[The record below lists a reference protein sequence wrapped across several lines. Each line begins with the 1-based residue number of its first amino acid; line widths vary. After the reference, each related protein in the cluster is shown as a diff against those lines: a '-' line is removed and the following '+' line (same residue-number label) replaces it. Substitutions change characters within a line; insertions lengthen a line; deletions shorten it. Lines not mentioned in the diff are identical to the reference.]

1 MIHALALLLTAHG
14 AELQRFQAVEQH
26 MGTLVSIRVYA
37 PNSVLAQRA
46 LERAFNR
53 IRDLDNALSD
63 YKADSEV
70 SRLAGGKPVEAGAD
84 LLAVAALAQ
93 QVAKETDGAFD
104 VTIGALTQLWR
115 ETRKVPRLATD
126 EEVRAAL
133 EQSGYSHMQLDLRK
147 RTVLLAKEGM
157 KLDLGGI
164 AKGYAADAALAELRN
179 AGIRQAIVAVSGDLA
194 IGDPPPGRT
203 GWQIEIAGGRVVE
216 LKNAGV
222 STSGDREQHWEIG
235 GKRYSHIL
243 DPRTGKP
250 LETSREV
257 TVVTDRC
264 AISDALATA
273 ITVTGTTYESA
284 FTKRH
289 RTRVYLVP

>member
-164 AKGYAADAALAELRN
+164 AKGYAADAALAELRS

-203 GWQIEIAGGRVVE
+203 GWQIEIAGGQVVE

-222 STSGDREQHWEIG
+222 STSGDREQHWELG

>member
-133 EQSGYSHMQLDLRK
+133 EQSGYSHMKLDLRK

-164 AKGYAADAALAELRN
+164 AKGYAADAALAELRI

-203 GWQIEIAGGRVVE
+203 GWQIEIAGGQVVE

-222 STSGDREQHWEIG
+222 STSGDREQHWELG